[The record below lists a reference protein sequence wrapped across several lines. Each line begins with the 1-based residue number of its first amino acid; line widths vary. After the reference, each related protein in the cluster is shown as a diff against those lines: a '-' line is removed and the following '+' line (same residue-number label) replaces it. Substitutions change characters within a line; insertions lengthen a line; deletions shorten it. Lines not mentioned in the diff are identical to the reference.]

1 MRQNKRELIQAV
13 FHNEKADRIP
23 VGFWHHFLQDEV
35 GADAFS
41 HPQLTEKAL
50 EGQADFY
57 QAFEP
62 DMIKIMT
69 DGFFGY
75 PHPLLQK
82 VVNSPKELMAI
93 TPLGEGVRM
102 VCRADPICQKT
113 SVDIWERNSAFL

>member
-82 VVNSPKELMAI
+82 AVNSPKELMAI
-93 TPLGEGVRM
+93 TPL
-102 VCRADPICQKT
+102 
-113 SVDIWERNSAFL
+113 L

>member
-57 QAFEP
+57 QAVERLNESAALN
-62 DMIKIMT
+62 M
-69 DGFFGY
+69 
-75 PHPLLQK
+75 
-82 VVNSPKELMAI
+82 ELAKSGIPVKGISI
-93 TPLGEGVRM
+93 TSEELETYFLNLTGG
-102 VCRADPICQKT
+102 ADH
-113 SVDIWERNSAFL
+113 A